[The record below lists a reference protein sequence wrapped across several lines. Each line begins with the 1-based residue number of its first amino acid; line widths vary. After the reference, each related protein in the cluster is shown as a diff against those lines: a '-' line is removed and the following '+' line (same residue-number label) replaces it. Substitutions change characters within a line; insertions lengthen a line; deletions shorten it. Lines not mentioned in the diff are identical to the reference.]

1 MKTSG
6 LLRGKCKC
14 MVIKLNH
21 YCSIII
27 KCKICLQKTIADSTY
42 IGALNTYWSE
52 TFNFAYRNLLQ
63 FNFVLFKLLQKI
75 VPDLAEVR
83 PIHSSRFRFYY
94 CMQYVNVGG
103 HCFLQHFGTF
113 AAFELCLF
121 IYTSNTMYSFCTI
134 SQYGKQRRCTITWS
148 SILSGAQ
155 LLFQMHFGIGVC

>member
-1 MKTSG
+1 MKTSRW
-6 LLRGKCKC
+6 LRGKCKC

-21 YCSIII
+21 YYSTII
-27 KCKICLQKTIADSTY
+27 KCQVWSLKKIAHSTY

-52 TFNFAYRNLLQ
+52 TFNFVYRNLLQ
-63 FNFVLFKLLQKI
+63 FNFVLFQLLQRI

-94 CMQYVNVGG
+94 CMQYVNFGG
-103 HCFLQHFGTF
+103 HFFPQHFWTF

-121 IYTSNTMYSFCTI
+121 TYTSNTMYSFCTI
-134 SQYGKQRRCTITWS
+134 SQYGKQRRCTITCS